1 MAKKTLDPLAFKNIL
16 KTLNSFKN
24 SQNGVI
30 SESQLTD
37 AFAEYDVT
45 DDQMTNIR
53 AYLNTQDISIAKD
66 APVAAPS
73 SPASA
78 SRSAVSISRSAATVS
93 GSDIKVSKAFTSAP
107 EINGTA
113 TAASIRSTTD
123 IKNDSVSSID
133 NMDPDDEFS
142 DDEEMTDE
150 DIIDDEAFSE
160 DDLSDEDK
168 DARNINIDTLKSIE
182 SISTDDPVRIYLKQI
197 GIYPLLSKEEEYS
210 LACRSRDG
218 DTFAKSRLVESNLRL
233 VVSVAKHY
241 VGRGMSFLDLIQEGN
256 LGLMHGIDKFDPDK
270 GFKLS
275 TYVTWWIKQSIIRSL
290 ADHSRTIRVPVHV
303 VELINK
309 TKRISREMSLEL
321 GHEPSLEELADRMD
335 LTPDRIAEILSYDNS
350 LTSLDSKVGD
360 DEDSELSNFV
370 KDDKLI
376 SPEQNA
382 NHVMMREELDKTLSI
397 LTDKEKTVIEYRYGL
412 IDGQERTLE
421 EIGQMYGLTRE
432 RIRQIESK
440 AIRKLQ
446 NPKYKRMLTGFLE
459 D

>member
-1 MAKKTLDPLAFKNIL
+1 MDKKTLDPLAFKSIL
-16 KTLNSFKN
+16 KTLNSLKKAQ
-24 SQNGVI
+24 SGVI
-30 SESQLTD
+30 SERQFKDS
-37 AFAEYDVT
+37 FSEYDVT
-45 DDQMTNIR
+45 EDQMTNIR
-53 AYLNTQDISIAKD
+53 AYFATQDITISDKVRSISQKKT
-66 APVAAPS
+66 VQTVSAAPNRPS
-73 SPASA
+73 EDAKTELSDEFDESDENEE
-78 SRSAVSISRSAATVS
+78 ISEE
-93 GSDIKVSKAFTSAP
+93 DIIS
-107 EINGTA
+107 
-113 TAASIRSTTD
+113 
-123 IKNDSVSSID
+123 
-133 NMDPDDEFS
+133 DDEFS
-142 DDEEMTDE
+142 DEE
-150 DIIDDEAFSE
+150 
-160 DDLSDEDK
+160 LSDEDK
-168 DARNINIDTLKSIE
+168 DARSINIDSLKSIE

-197 GIYPLLSKEEEYS
+197 GIYPLLSKEEEYA

-218 DTFAKSRLVESNLRL
+218 DSYAKSRLIESNLRL

-241 VGRGMSFLDLIQEGN
+241 VGRGMNFLDLIQEGN

-321 GHEPSLEELADRMD
+321 GHEPSLEELAERMN
-335 LTPDRIAEILSYDNS
+335 LTPERIAEILSYDNG

-370 KDDKLI
+370 KDDKII

-382 NHVMMREELDKTLSI
+382 NHIMMREELDKTLGI

>member
-1 MAKKTLDPLAFKNIL
+1 MTKKTLDPLAFKSIL

-24 SQNGVI
+24 TQNGVI
-30 SESQLTD
+30 SEKQLAD
-37 AFAEYDVT
+37 SFAEYDVT

-53 AYLNTQDISIAKD
+53 AYLATQDISISTVTPAKAVKKSAPQDVVKPVSSSSSTVKSLNDKPSVSNGLSSGIKASVSAVAKD
-66 APVAAPS
+66 DTDTS
-73 SPASA
+73 EEELTDDFSDDEQITEEDI
-78 SRSAVSISRSAATVS
+78 IS
-93 GSDIKVSKAFTSAP
+93 
-107 EINGTA
+107 
-113 TAASIRSTTD
+113 
-123 IKNDSVSSID
+123 
-133 NMDPDDEFS
+133 DDEFS
-142 DDEEMTDE
+142 DDEL
-150 DIIDDEAFSE
+150 SE
-160 DDLSDEDK
+160 EDK
-168 DARNINIDTLKSIE
+168 DARNINIDNLKSIE

-197 GIYPLLSKEEEYS
+197 GIYPLLSKDEEYN

-218 DTFAKSRLVESNLRL
+218 DAYAKSRLIESNLRL

-241 VGRGMSFLDLIQEGN
+241 VGRGMNFLDLIQEGN
-256 LGLMHGIDKFDPDK
+256 LGLMHGIEKFDPDK

-321 GHEPSLEELADRMD
+321 GHEPSLEELAERMD
-335 LTPDRIAEILSYDNS
+335 LTPDRIAEILSYDNG

-370 KDDKLI
+370 KDDKII

-382 NHVMMREELDKTLSI
+382 NRIMMREELDKTLCI

-412 IDGQERTLE
+412 IDGHERTLE

>member
-1 MAKKTLDPLAFKNIL
+1 MAKKTLDPLAFKSIL
-16 KTLNSFKN
+16 KTLNSLKN
-24 SQNGVI
+24 SQNQVT
-30 SESQLTD
+30 EKQLAD
-37 AFAEYDVT
+37 SFYEYDVT

-53 AYLNTQDISIAKD
+53 AYLATQNIIICKSSAKTTVTTESRFISDSNMTAVKT
-66 APVAAPS
+66 A
-73 SPASA
+73 PASVKPIEENGGNMSA
-78 SRSAVSISRSAATVS
+78 SLRD
-93 GSDIKVSKAFTSAP
+93 SD
-107 EINGTA
+107 E
-113 TAASIRSTTD
+113 
-123 IKNDSVSSID
+123 
-133 NMDPDDEFS
+133 S
-142 DDEEMTDE
+142 DDETSDDYNDEEITD
-150 DIIDDEAFSE
+150 DIISDDDFSE
-160 DDLSDEDK
+160 DELSDEDK
-168 DARNINIDTLKSIE
+168 DARNINIDSLKSIE

-197 GIYPLLSKEEEYS
+197 GIYPLLSKEEEYA

-218 DTFAKSRLVESNLRL
+218 DSYAKSRLIESNLRL

-241 VGRGMSFLDLIQEGN
+241 VGRGMNFLDLIQEGN

-321 GHEPSLEELADRMD
+321 GHEPSLEELAERMD
-335 LTPDRIAEILSYDNS
+335 LTSERIAEILSYDNG

-370 KDDKLI
+370 KDDKII

-382 NHVMMREELDKTLSI
+382 NRIMMREELDKTLEI
-397 LTDKEKTVIEYRYGL
+397 LTDKEKSVILYRYGL
-412 IDGQERTLE
+412 LDGQERTLE

>member
-1 MAKKTLDPLAFKNIL
+1 MDKKTLDPLAFKNIL
-16 KTLNSFKN
+16 KTLNSLKKAQ
-24 SQNGVI
+24 SGVI
-30 SESQLTD
+30 SEKQLTD
-37 AFAEYDVT
+37 SFLEYDVT

-53 AYLNTQDISIAKD
+53 AYLATQDITITNNI
-66 APVAAPS
+66 PS
-73 SPASA
+73 SSRPA
-78 SRSAVSISRSAATVS
+78 
-93 GSDIKVSKAFTSAP
+93 
-107 EINGTA
+107 N
-113 TAASIRSTTD
+113 TAASGV
-123 IKNDSVSSID
+123 SVSAPVSHSIEESKD
-133 NMDPDDEFS
+133 SSTEEFDESEENEEISEEDIISDDEFS
-142 DDEEMTDE
+142 DDE
-150 DIIDDEAFSE
+150 
-160 DDLSDEDK
+160 LSDEDK
-168 DARNINIDTLKSIE
+168 DARSINIDSLKSIE

-197 GIYPLLSKEEEYS
+197 GIYPLLSKEEEYA

-218 DTFAKSRLVESNLRL
+218 DSYAKSRLIESNLRL

-241 VGRGMSFLDLIQEGN
+241 VGRGMNFLDLIQEGN
-256 LGLMHGIDKFDPDK
+256 LGLMHGIEKFDPDK

-321 GHEPSLEELADRMD
+321 GHEPSLEELAERMN
-335 LTPDRIAEILSYDNS
+335 LTAERIAEILSYDNG

-370 KDDKLI
+370 KDDKII

-382 NHVMMREELDKTLSI
+382 NHIMMREELDKTLGI

>member
-30 SESQLTD
+30 SEKQLAE
-37 AFAEYDVT
+37 AFLDYDVT

-53 AYLNTQDISIAKD
+53 AYLATQDISIAK
-66 APVAAPS
+66 
-73 SPASA
+73 SA
-78 SRSAVSISRSAATVS
+78 SVIQS
-93 GSDIKVSKAFTSAP
+93 GVTGSGIKKS
-107 EINGTA
+107 TA
-113 TAASIRSTTD
+113 TGANNSNI
-123 IKNDSVSSID
+123 IDSVSSAKSSSIGTVNNQSD
-133 NMDPDDEFS
+133 IASSINNDESEDEFS
-142 DDEEMTDE
+142 DDADITEDDIISDE
-150 DIIDDEAFSE
+150 DFSD

-197 GIYPLLSKEEEYS
+197 GIYPLLTKEEEYN

-218 DTFAKSRLVESNLRL
+218 DAFAKSRLIESNLRL

-241 VGRGMSFLDLIQEGN
+241 VGRGMNFLDLIQEGN

-321 GHEPSLEELADRMD
+321 GHEPSLEELAERMD
-335 LTPDRIAEILSYDNS
+335 QTPDRIAEILSYDNS

-370 KDDKLI
+370 KDEKLI

-382 NHVMMREELDKTLSI
+382 NRIMMREELDKTLCI

>member
-1 MAKKTLDPLAFKNIL
+1 MDKKTLDPLAFKSIL
-16 KTLNSFKN
+16 KTLNSLKKAQ
-24 SQNGVI
+24 SGVI
-30 SESQLTD
+30 SERQFKDS
-37 AFAEYDVT
+37 FSEYDVT
-45 DDQMTNIR
+45 EDQMTNIR
-53 AYLNTQDISIAKD
+53 AYLATQDITISDKVRSISQEKT
-66 APVAAPS
+66 VQTVSAAPNRPS
-73 SPASA
+73 EETKTELSDEFDESDENEE
-78 SRSAVSISRSAATVS
+78 ISEE
-93 GSDIKVSKAFTSAP
+93 DIIS
-107 EINGTA
+107 
-113 TAASIRSTTD
+113 
-123 IKNDSVSSID
+123 
-133 NMDPDDEFS
+133 DDEFS
-142 DDEEMTDE
+142 DEE
-150 DIIDDEAFSE
+150 
-160 DDLSDEDK
+160 LSDEDK
-168 DARNINIDTLKSIE
+168 DARSINIDSLKSIE

-197 GIYPLLSKEEEYS
+197 GIYPLLSKEEEYA

-218 DTFAKSRLVESNLRL
+218 DSYAKSRLIESNLRL

-241 VGRGMSFLDLIQEGN
+241 VGRGMNFLDLIQEGN

-321 GHEPSLEELADRMD
+321 GHEPSLEELAERMN
-335 LTPDRIAEILSYDNS
+335 LTPERIAEILSYDNG

-370 KDDKLI
+370 KDDKII

-382 NHVMMREELDKTLSI
+382 NHIMMREELDKTLGI

>member
-1 MAKKTLDPLAFKNIL
+1 MTKKTLDPLAFKSIL
-16 KTLNSFKN
+16 KNLNSLKN
-24 SQNGVI
+24 TQNGVI
-30 SESQLTD
+30 SEKQLTES
-37 AFAEYDVT
+37 FSEYDVT
-45 DDQMTNIR
+45 ADQMTNIR
-53 AYLNTQDISIAKD
+53 AYLATQDISISA
-66 APVAAPS
+66 AAPAAIVKKS
-73 SPASA
+73 ALQISANSA
-78 SRSAVSISRSAATVS
+78 SSSSSTIKSLNDKTSLSATSAVS
-93 GSDIKVSKAFTSAP
+93 
-107 EINGTA
+107 N
-113 TAASIRSTTD
+113 
-123 IKNDSVSSID
+123 KNSVSSYDVNDASDDDEMGDDFSEEDQITED
-133 NMDPDDEFS
+133 IISDDEFS
-142 DDEEMTDE
+142 DDE
-150 DIIDDEAFSE
+150 
-160 DDLSDEDK
+160 LSDEDK
-168 DARNINIDTLKSIE
+168 DARNINIDNLKSIE

-197 GIYPLLSKEEEYS
+197 GIYPLLSKEEEYN

-218 DTFAKSRLVESNLRL
+218 DAYAKSRLIESNLRL

-241 VGRGMSFLDLIQEGN
+241 VGRGMNFLDLIQEGN
-256 LGLMHGIDKFDPDK
+256 LGLMHGIEKFDPDK

-335 LTPDRIAEILSYDNS
+335 LTPDRIAEILSYDNG

-360 DEDSELSNFV
+360 DDDSELSNFV
-370 KDDKLI
+370 KDDKII

-382 NHVMMREELDKTLSI
+382 NHIMMREELDKTLCI

>member
-1 MAKKTLDPLAFKNIL
+1 MDKKILDPLAFKNIL
-16 KTLNSFKN
+16 KTLNSLKKAQ
-24 SQNGVI
+24 SGVI
-30 SESQLTD
+30 SEKQLAD
-37 AFAEYDVT
+37 SFFEYDVT
-45 DDQMTNIR
+45 DDQMSNIR
-53 AYLNTQDISIAKD
+53 AYLATQDIIISSKISTPK
-66 APVAAPS
+66 PAPS
-73 SPASA
+73 
-78 SRSAVSISRSAATVS
+78 
-93 GSDIKVSKAFTSAP
+93 TS
-107 EINGTA
+107 TA
-113 TAASIRSTTD
+113 L
-123 IKNDSVSSID
+123 VSSPVKSKSDSSESIEESVVGD
-133 NMDPDDEFS
+133 EDEEISEEDIISDDEFS
-142 DDEEMTDE
+142 DDE
-150 DIIDDEAFSE
+150 
-160 DDLSDEDK
+160 LSDEDK
-168 DARNINIDTLKSIE
+168 DARSINIDSLKSIE

-197 GIYPLLSKEEEYS
+197 GIYPLLSKEEEYA

-218 DTFAKSRLVESNLRL
+218 DSYAKSRLIESNLRL

-241 VGRGMSFLDLIQEGN
+241 VGRGMNFLDLIQEGN

-321 GHEPSLEELADRMD
+321 GHEPSLEELADRMN
-335 LTPDRIAEILSYDNS
+335 LTPERIAEILSYDNG

-370 KDDKLI
+370 KDDKII

-382 NHVMMREELDKTLSI
+382 NHIMMREELDKTLGI

>member
-1 MAKKTLDPLAFKNIL
+1 MAKKTLDPLAFKSIL

-30 SESQLTD
+30 SEKQLIES
-37 AFAEYDVT
+37 FIEYDVT
-45 DDQMTNIR
+45 DEQMTNIR
-53 AYLNTQDISIAKD
+53 AYLATQDITVQKIAPNVSAKRDKAVSNTAGSIT
-66 APVAAPS
+66 
-73 SPASA
+73 SA
-78 SRSAVSISRSAATVS
+78 SKISPDKATSGIS
-93 GSDIKVSKAFTSAP
+93 GSSVNKSHDTDSESTDEFDDEE
-107 EINGTA
+107 EINDE
-113 TAASIRSTTD
+113 D
-123 IKNDSVSSID
+123 ILS
-133 NMDPDDEFS
+133 DDEFS
-142 DDEEMTDE
+142 DDE
-150 DIIDDEAFSE
+150 
-160 DDLSDEDK
+160 LSDEDK
-168 DARNINIDTLKSIE
+168 DARNINIDSLKSIE

-197 GIYPLLSKEEEYS
+197 GIYPLLSKEEEYA

-218 DTFAKSRLVESNLRL
+218 DAYAKSRLIESNLRL

-241 VGRGMSFLDLIQEGN
+241 VGRGMNFLDLIQEGN

-321 GHEPSLEELADRMD
+321 GHEPSLEELAERMD
-335 LTPDRIAEILSYDNS
+335 LSSERIAEILSYDNG

-370 KDDKLI
+370 KDDKII

-382 NHVMMREELDKTLSI
+382 NHIMMREELDKTLCVLS
-397 LTDKEKTVIEYRYGL
+397 DKEKTVIEYRYGL

>member
-1 MAKKTLDPLAFKNIL
+1 MDKKILDPLAFKNIL
-16 KTLNSFKN
+16 KTLNSLKKAQ
-24 SQNGVI
+24 SGVI
-30 SESQLTD
+30 SEKQLAD
-37 AFAEYDVT
+37 SFFEYDVT
-45 DDQMTNIR
+45 DDQMSNIR
-53 AYLNTQDISIAKD
+53 AYLATQDIIISSKISTPKPAPST
-66 APVAAPS
+66 APVS
-73 SPASA
+73 SPVKSK
-78 SRSAVSISRSAATVS
+78 SDSSEPIEESVVGDEDEEISEE
-93 GSDIKVSKAFTSAP
+93 DIIS
-107 EINGTA
+107 
-113 TAASIRSTTD
+113 
-123 IKNDSVSSID
+123 
-133 NMDPDDEFS
+133 DDEFS
-142 DDEEMTDE
+142 DDE
-150 DIIDDEAFSE
+150 
-160 DDLSDEDK
+160 LSDEDK
-168 DARNINIDTLKSIE
+168 DARSINIDSLKSIE

-197 GIYPLLSKEEEYS
+197 GIYPLLSKEEEYA

-218 DTFAKSRLVESNLRL
+218 DSYAKSRLIESNLRL

-241 VGRGMSFLDLIQEGN
+241 VGRGMNFLDLIQEGN

-321 GHEPSLEELADRMD
+321 GHEPSLEELADRMN
-335 LTPDRIAEILSYDNS
+335 LTPERIAEILSYDNG

-370 KDDKLI
+370 KDDKII

-382 NHVMMREELDKTLSI
+382 NHIMMREELDKTLGI

>member
-1 MAKKTLDPLAFKNIL
+1 MAKKTLDPLAFKSIL
-16 KTLNSFKN
+16 KTLNSLKN
-24 SQNGVI
+24 SQNEVTDK
-30 SESQLTD
+30 QLAD
-37 AFAEYDVT
+37 SFLEYDVT
-45 DDQMTNIR
+45 EDQMTNIR
-53 AYLNTQDISIAKD
+53 AYLATQNITICKSSSK
-66 APVAAPS
+66 PVAKTENSFS
-73 SPASA
+73 SGSKVTAVKTVSAFVKTVPEKPANYSA
-78 SRSAVSISRSAATVS
+78 SVNT
-93 GSDIKVSKAFTSAP
+93 
-107 EINGTA
+107 
-113 TAASIRSTTD
+113 
-123 IKNDSVSSID
+123 
-133 NMDPDDEFS
+133 DDEADEETSEDYNDEEITDDIISDDDFS
-142 DDEEMTDE
+142 DDE
-150 DIIDDEAFSE
+150 
-160 DDLSDEDK
+160 LSDEDK
-168 DARNINIDTLKSIE
+168 DARNINIDSLKSIE

-197 GIYPLLSKEEEYS
+197 GIYPLLSKEEEYA

-218 DTFAKSRLVESNLRL
+218 DSYAKSRLIESNLRL

-241 VGRGMSFLDLIQEGN
+241 VGRGMNFLDLIQEGN

-321 GHEPSLEELADRMD
+321 GHEPSLEELAERMD
-335 LTPDRIAEILSYDNS
+335 LTSERIAEILSYDNG

-370 KDDKLI
+370 KDDKII

-382 NHVMMREELDKTLSI
+382 NRIMMREELDKTLEI
-397 LTDKEKTVIEYRYGL
+397 LTEKEKAVIEYRYGL
-412 IDGQERTLE
+412 LDGQERTLE

-446 NPKYKRMLTGFLE
+446 NPKYKRMLTGFL
-459 D
+459 DD

>member
-1 MAKKTLDPLAFKNIL
+1 MDKKTLDPLAFKSIL
-16 KTLNSFKN
+16 KTLNSLKKAQ
-24 SQNGVI
+24 SGVI
-30 SESQLTD
+30 SERQFKDS
-37 AFAEYDVT
+37 FSEYDVT
-45 DDQMTNIR
+45 EDQMTNIR
-53 AYLNTQDISIAKD
+53 AYFATQDITISDKVRSISQEKT
-66 APVAAPS
+66 VQTVSAAPNRPS
-73 SPASA
+73 EDAKTELSDEFDESDENEE
-78 SRSAVSISRSAATVS
+78 ISEE
-93 GSDIKVSKAFTSAP
+93 DIIS
-107 EINGTA
+107 
-113 TAASIRSTTD
+113 
-123 IKNDSVSSID
+123 
-133 NMDPDDEFS
+133 DDEFS
-142 DDEEMTDE
+142 DEE
-150 DIIDDEAFSE
+150 
-160 DDLSDEDK
+160 LSDEDK
-168 DARNINIDTLKSIE
+168 DARSINIDSLKSIE

-197 GIYPLLSKEEEYS
+197 GIYPLLSKEEEYA

-218 DTFAKSRLVESNLRL
+218 DSYAKSRLIESNLRL

-241 VGRGMSFLDLIQEGN
+241 VGRGMNFLDLIQEGN

-321 GHEPSLEELADRMD
+321 GHEPSLEELAERMN
-335 LTPDRIAEILSYDNS
+335 LTPERIAEILSYDNG

-370 KDDKLI
+370 KDDKII

-382 NHVMMREELDKTLSI
+382 NHIMMREELDKTLGI
-397 LTDKEKTVIEYRYGL
+397 LTDKEKSVIEYRYGL

>member
-1 MAKKTLDPLAFKNIL
+1 MDKKTLDPLAFKSIL
-16 KTLNSFKN
+16 KTLNSLKKAQ
-24 SQNGVI
+24 SGVI
-30 SESQLTD
+30 SERQLTD
-37 AFAEYDVT
+37 SFLEYDVT
-45 DDQMTNIR
+45 EDQMTNIR
-53 AYLNTQDISIAKD
+53 EYLSTQDIIISNKIPGKS
-66 APVAAPS
+66 PS
-73 SPASA
+73 TVSSSVSPSQ
-78 SRSAVSISRSAATVS
+78 ATV
-93 GSDIKVSKAFTSAP
+93 
-107 EINGTA
+107 TA
-113 TAASIRSTTD
+113 ENRTE
-123 IKNDSVSSID
+123 SS
-133 NMDPDDEFS
+133 DEFEDS
-142 DDEEMTDE
+142 DENGEISEE
-150 DIIDDEAFSE
+150 DIISDDDFSD

-168 DARNINIDTLKSIE
+168 DARSINIDSLKSIE

-197 GIYPLLSKEEEYS
+197 GIYPLLSKEEEYA

-218 DTFAKSRLVESNLRL
+218 DSYAKSRLIESNLRL

-241 VGRGMSFLDLIQEGN
+241 VGRGMNFLDLIQEGN

-321 GHEPSLEELADRMD
+321 GHEPSLEELAERMN
-335 LTPDRIAEILSYDNS
+335 LSSERIAEILSYDNG

-370 KDDKLI
+370 KDDKII

-382 NHVMMREELDKTLSI
+382 NHIMMREELDKTLGI

>member
-1 MAKKTLDPLAFKNIL
+1 MDKKTLDPLAFKSIL
-16 KTLNSFKN
+16 KTLNSLKKAQ
-24 SQNGVI
+24 SGVI
-30 SESQLTD
+30 SERQFKDS
-37 AFAEYDVT
+37 FSEYDVT
-45 DDQMTNIR
+45 EDQMTNIR
-53 AYLNTQDISIAKD
+53 AYLATQDITISDKVRSISQEKT
-66 APVAAPS
+66 VQTVSAAPNRPS
-73 SPASA
+73 EDTKIELSDEFDESDENEE
-78 SRSAVSISRSAATVS
+78 ISEE
-93 GSDIKVSKAFTSAP
+93 DIIS
-107 EINGTA
+107 
-113 TAASIRSTTD
+113 
-123 IKNDSVSSID
+123 
-133 NMDPDDEFS
+133 DDEFS
-142 DDEEMTDE
+142 DEE
-150 DIIDDEAFSE
+150 
-160 DDLSDEDK
+160 LSDEDK
-168 DARNINIDTLKSIE
+168 DARSINIDSLKSIE

-197 GIYPLLSKEEEYS
+197 GIYPLLSKEEEYA

-218 DTFAKSRLVESNLRL
+218 DSYAKSRLIESNLRL

-241 VGRGMSFLDLIQEGN
+241 VGRGMNFLDLIQEGN

-321 GHEPSLEELADRMD
+321 GHEPSLEELAERMN
-335 LTPDRIAEILSYDNS
+335 LTPERIAEILSYDNG

-370 KDDKLI
+370 KDDKII

-382 NHVMMREELDKTLSI
+382 NHIMMREELDKTLGI

>member
-1 MAKKTLDPLAFKNIL
+1 MSKKTLDPLAFKSIL
-16 KTLNSFKN
+16 KTLNSLKN
-24 SQNGVI
+24 SQNEVTDK
-30 SESQLTD
+30 QLAD
-37 AFAEYDVT
+37 SFFEYDVT
-45 DDQMTNIR
+45 EDQMTNIR
-53 AYLNTQDISIAKD
+53 AYLATQNIIICKSSTKNISKAGSNFTTGSNMPAVKT
-66 APVAAPS
+66 
-73 SPASA
+73 ASA
-78 SRSAVSISRSAATVS
+78 SVKPVDEKTQNFSAA
-93 GSDIKVSKAFTSAP
+93 I
-107 EINGTA
+107 
-113 TAASIRSTTD
+113 
-123 IKNDSVSSID
+123 NDSAETNDETS
-133 NMDPDDEFS
+133 DDYNDEEITDDIISDDDFS
-142 DDEEMTDE
+142 DDE
-150 DIIDDEAFSE
+150 
-160 DDLSDEDK
+160 LSDEDK
-168 DARNINIDTLKSIE
+168 DARNINIDSLKSIE

-197 GIYPLLSKEEEYS
+197 GIYPLLSKEEEYA

-218 DTFAKSRLVESNLRL
+218 DSYAKSRLIESNLRL

-241 VGRGMSFLDLIQEGN
+241 VGRGMNFLDLIQEGN

-321 GHEPSLEELADRMD
+321 GHEPSLEELAERMD
-335 LTPDRIAEILSYDNS
+335 LTSDRIAEILSYDNG

-370 KDDKLI
+370 KDDKII

-382 NHVMMREELDKTLSI
+382 NRIMMREELDKTLEI
-397 LTDKEKTVIEYRYGL
+397 LTDKEKSVIEYRYGL

>member
-1 MAKKTLDPLAFKNIL
+1 MDKKILDPLAFKNIL
-16 KTLNSFKN
+16 KTLNSLKKAQ
-24 SQNGVI
+24 SGVI
-30 SESQLTD
+30 SEKQLAD
-37 AFAEYDVT
+37 SFFEYDVT
-45 DDQMTNIR
+45 DDQMSNIR
-53 AYLNTQDISIAKD
+53 AYLATQDIIISSKISTPKPAPSA
-66 APVAAPS
+66 APVS
-73 SPASA
+73 
-78 SRSAVSISRSAATVS
+78 SAVKSKSDSSESIEESVVGDEDEEISEE
-93 GSDIKVSKAFTSAP
+93 DIIS
-107 EINGTA
+107 
-113 TAASIRSTTD
+113 
-123 IKNDSVSSID
+123 
-133 NMDPDDEFS
+133 DDEFS
-142 DDEEMTDE
+142 DDE
-150 DIIDDEAFSE
+150 
-160 DDLSDEDK
+160 LSDEDK
-168 DARNINIDTLKSIE
+168 DARSINIDSLKSIE

-197 GIYPLLSKEEEYS
+197 GIYPLLSKEEEYA

-218 DTFAKSRLVESNLRL
+218 DSYAKSRLIESNLRL

-241 VGRGMSFLDLIQEGN
+241 VGRGMNFLDLIQEGN

-321 GHEPSLEELADRMD
+321 GHEPSLEELADRMN
-335 LTPDRIAEILSYDNS
+335 LTPERIAEILSYDNG

-370 KDDKLI
+370 KDDKII

-382 NHVMMREELDKTLSI
+382 NHIMMREELDKTLGI

>member
-1 MAKKTLDPLAFKNIL
+1 MDKKTLDPLAFKSIL
-16 KTLNSFKN
+16 KTLNSLKKAQ
-24 SQNGVI
+24 SGVI
-30 SESQLTD
+30 SEKQLTD
-37 AFAEYDVT
+37 SFLEYDVT

-53 AYLNTQDISIAKD
+53 AYLATQGITITNNI
-66 APVAAPS
+66 PS
-73 SPASA
+73 SI
-78 SRSAVSISRSAATVS
+78 R
-93 GSDIKVSKAFTSAP
+93 
-107 EINGTA
+107 TA
-113 TAASIRSTTD
+113 NTAASGV
-123 IKNDSVSSID
+123 SVSAPVSHSIEESKD
-133 NMDPDDEFS
+133 SSTEEFDESEENEEISEEDIISDDEFS
-142 DDEEMTDE
+142 DDE
-150 DIIDDEAFSE
+150 
-160 DDLSDEDK
+160 LSDEDK
-168 DARNINIDTLKSIE
+168 DARSINIDSLKSIE

-197 GIYPLLSKEEEYS
+197 GIYPLLSKEEEYA
-210 LACRSRDG
+210 LACRSRYG
-218 DTFAKSRLVESNLRL
+218 DSYAKSRLIESNLRL

-241 VGRGMSFLDLIQEGN
+241 VGRGMNFLDLIQEGN
-256 LGLMHGIDKFDPDK
+256 LGLMHGIEKFDPDK

-321 GHEPSLEELADRMD
+321 GHEPSLEELAERMN
-335 LTPDRIAEILSYDNS
+335 LTAERIAEILSYDNG

-370 KDDKLI
+370 KDDKII

-382 NHVMMREELDKTLSI
+382 NHIMMREELDKTLGI

>member
-1 MAKKTLDPLAFKNIL
+1 MDKKTLDPLAFKSIL
-16 KTLNSFKN
+16 KTLNSLKKAQ
-24 SQNGVI
+24 SGVI
-30 SESQLTD
+30 SERQFKDSFL
-37 AFAEYDVT
+37 EYDVT
-45 DDQMTNIR
+45 EDQMTNIR
-53 AYLNTQDISIAKD
+53 AYLATQDITISDKVRSISQEKT
-66 APVAAPS
+66 VQSVSAAPNRPS
-73 SPASA
+73 EDTKTELSDEFDESDENEE
-78 SRSAVSISRSAATVS
+78 ISEE
-93 GSDIKVSKAFTSAP
+93 DIIS
-107 EINGTA
+107 
-113 TAASIRSTTD
+113 
-123 IKNDSVSSID
+123 
-133 NMDPDDEFS
+133 DDEFS
-142 DDEEMTDE
+142 DEE
-150 DIIDDEAFSE
+150 
-160 DDLSDEDK
+160 LSDEDK
-168 DARNINIDTLKSIE
+168 DARSINIDSLKSIE

-197 GIYPLLSKEEEYS
+197 GIYPLLSKEEEYA

-218 DTFAKSRLVESNLRL
+218 DSYAKSRLIESNLRL

-241 VGRGMSFLDLIQEGN
+241 VGRGMNFLDLIQEGN

-321 GHEPSLEELADRMD
+321 GHEPSLEELAERMN
-335 LTPDRIAEILSYDNS
+335 LTPERIAEILSYDNG

-370 KDDKLI
+370 KDDKII

-382 NHVMMREELDKTLSI
+382 NHIMMREELDKTLGI

>member
-1 MAKKTLDPLAFKNIL
+1 MDKKTLDPLAFKSIL
-16 KTLNSFKN
+16 KTLNSLKKAQ
-24 SQNGVI
+24 SGVI
-30 SESQLTD
+30 SERQFKDS
-37 AFAEYDVT
+37 FSEYDVT
-45 DDQMTNIR
+45 EDQMTNIR
-53 AYLNTQDISIAKD
+53 AYFATQDITISDKVRSISQKKT
-66 APVAAPS
+66 VQTVSAAPNRPS
-73 SPASA
+73 EDAKTELSDEFDESDENEE
-78 SRSAVSISRSAATVS
+78 ISEE
-93 GSDIKVSKAFTSAP
+93 DIIS
-107 EINGTA
+107 
-113 TAASIRSTTD
+113 
-123 IKNDSVSSID
+123 
-133 NMDPDDEFS
+133 DDEFS
-142 DDEEMTDE
+142 DEE
-150 DIIDDEAFSE
+150 
-160 DDLSDEDK
+160 LSDEDK
-168 DARNINIDTLKSIE
+168 DARSINIDSLKSIE

-197 GIYPLLSKEEEYS
+197 GIYPLLSKEEEYA

-218 DTFAKSRLVESNLRL
+218 DSYAKSRLIESNLRL

-241 VGRGMSFLDLIQEGN
+241 VGRGMNFLDLIQEGN

-321 GHEPSLEELADRMD
+321 GHEPSLEELAERMN
-335 LTPDRIAEILSYDNS
+335 LTPERIAEILSYDNG

-370 KDDKLI
+370 KDDKII

-382 NHVMMREELDKTLSI
+382 NHIMMREELDKTLGI
-397 LTDKEKTVIEYRYGL
+397 LTDKEKSVIEYRYGL

>member
-1 MAKKTLDPLAFKNIL
+1 MDKKTLDPLAFKSIL
-16 KTLNSFKN
+16 KTLNSLKKAQ
-24 SQNGVI
+24 SGVI
-30 SESQLTD
+30 SERQFKDS
-37 AFAEYDVT
+37 FSEYDVT
-45 DDQMTNIR
+45 EDQMTNIR
-53 AYLNTQDISIAKD
+53 AYLATQDITISDK
-66 APVAAPS
+66 V
-73 SPASA
+73 
-78 SRSAVSISRSAATVS
+78 RSISQEKTVQTVS
-93 GSDIKVSKAFTSAP
+93 AEPNRPSEDAKTELSDEFDESDENE
-107 EINGTA
+107 EI
-113 TAASIRSTTD
+113 SEED
-123 IKNDSVSSID
+123 IIS
-133 NMDPDDEFS
+133 DDEFS
-142 DDEEMTDE
+142 DEE
-150 DIIDDEAFSE
+150 
-160 DDLSDEDK
+160 LSDEDK
-168 DARNINIDTLKSIE
+168 DARSINIDSLKSIE

-197 GIYPLLSKEEEYS
+197 GIYPLLSKEEEYA

-218 DTFAKSRLVESNLRL
+218 DSYAKSRLIESNLRL

-241 VGRGMSFLDLIQEGN
+241 VGRGMNFLDLIQEGN

-321 GHEPSLEELADRMD
+321 GHEPSLEELAERMN
-335 LTPDRIAEILSYDNS
+335 LTPERIAEILSYDNG

-370 KDDKLI
+370 KDDKII

-382 NHVMMREELDKTLSI
+382 NHIMMREELDKTLGI

>member
-1 MAKKTLDPLAFKNIL
+1 MDKKTLDPLAFKSIL
-16 KTLNSFKN
+16 KTLNSLKKAQ
-24 SQNGVI
+24 SGVI
-30 SESQLTD
+30 SERQFKDSFL
-37 AFAEYDVT
+37 EYDVT
-45 DDQMTNIR
+45 EDQMTNIR
-53 AYLNTQDISIAKD
+53 AYLATQDITISDK
-66 APVAAPS
+66 V
-73 SPASA
+73 
-78 SRSAVSISRSAATVS
+78 RSISQEKTVQ
-93 GSDIKVSKAFTSAP
+93 
-107 EINGTA
+107 
-113 TAASIRSTTD
+113 
-123 IKNDSVSSID
+123 SVSSAPNRPSEDTKTELSDEFDESDENEEISEED
-133 NMDPDDEFS
+133 IISDDEFS
-142 DDEEMTDE
+142 DEE
-150 DIIDDEAFSE
+150 
-160 DDLSDEDK
+160 LSDEDK
-168 DARNINIDTLKSIE
+168 DARSINIDSLKSIE

-197 GIYPLLSKEEEYS
+197 GIYPLLSKEEEYA

-218 DTFAKSRLVESNLRL
+218 DSYAKSRLIESNLRL

-241 VGRGMSFLDLIQEGN
+241 VGRGMNFLDLIQEGN

-321 GHEPSLEELADRMD
+321 GHEPSLEELAERMN
-335 LTPDRIAEILSYDNS
+335 LTPERIAEILSYDNG

-370 KDDKLI
+370 KDDKII

-382 NHVMMREELDKTLSI
+382 NHIMMREELDKTLGI

>member
-1 MAKKTLDPLAFKNIL
+1 MDKKTLDPLAFKSIL
-16 KTLNSFKN
+16 KTLNSLKKAQ
-24 SQNGVI
+24 SGVI
-30 SESQLTD
+30 SERQLTD
-37 AFAEYDVT
+37 SFLEYDVT
-45 DDQMTNIR
+45 EDQMTNIR
-53 AYLNTQDISIAKD
+53 EYLSTQDIIISNKIPGKS
-66 APVAAPS
+66 PS
-73 SPASA
+73 
-78 SRSAVSISRSAATVS
+78 TVS
-93 GSDIKVSKAFTSAP
+93 S
-107 EINGTA
+107 
-113 TAASIRSTTD
+113 
-123 IKNDSVSSID
+123 SVSPSQTTVTAE
-133 NMDPDDEFS
+133 NKTESSDEFEDS
-142 DDEEMTDE
+142 DENGEISEE
-150 DIIDDEAFSE
+150 DIISDDDFSD

-168 DARNINIDTLKSIE
+168 DARSINIDSLKSIE

-197 GIYPLLSKEEEYS
+197 GIYPLLSKEEEYA

-218 DTFAKSRLVESNLRL
+218 DSYAKSRLIESNLRL

-241 VGRGMSFLDLIQEGN
+241 VGRGMNFLDLIQEGN

-321 GHEPSLEELADRMD
+321 GHEPSLEELAERMN
-335 LTPDRIAEILSYDNS
+335 LSSERIAEILSYDNG

-370 KDDKLI
+370 KDDKII

-382 NHVMMREELDKTLSI
+382 NHIMMREELDKTLGI

>member
-1 MAKKTLDPLAFKNIL
+1 MDKKTLDPLAFKSIL
-16 KTLNSFKN
+16 KTLNSLKKAQ
-24 SQNGVI
+24 SGVI
-30 SESQLTD
+30 SERQFKDS
-37 AFAEYDVT
+37 FSEYDVT
-45 DDQMTNIR
+45 EDQMTNIR
-53 AYLNTQDISIAKD
+53 AYLATQDITISDKVRSISQEKT
-66 APVAAPS
+66 VQTVSAAPNRPS
-73 SPASA
+73 DDTKTELSDEFDESDENEE
-78 SRSAVSISRSAATVS
+78 ISEE
-93 GSDIKVSKAFTSAP
+93 DIIS
-107 EINGTA
+107 
-113 TAASIRSTTD
+113 
-123 IKNDSVSSID
+123 
-133 NMDPDDEFS
+133 DDEFS
-142 DDEEMTDE
+142 DEE
-150 DIIDDEAFSE
+150 
-160 DDLSDEDK
+160 LSDEDK
-168 DARNINIDTLKSIE
+168 DARSINIDSLKSIE

-197 GIYPLLSKEEEYS
+197 GIYPLLSKEEEYA

-218 DTFAKSRLVESNLRL
+218 DSYAKSRLIESNLRL

-241 VGRGMSFLDLIQEGN
+241 VGRGMNFLDLIQEGN

-321 GHEPSLEELADRMD
+321 GHEPSLEELAERMN
-335 LTPDRIAEILSYDNS
+335 LTPERIAEILSYDNG

-370 KDDKLI
+370 KDDKII

-382 NHVMMREELDKTLSI
+382 NHIMMREELDKTLGI

>member
-1 MAKKTLDPLAFKNIL
+1 MDKKTLDPLAFKSIL
-16 KTLNSFKN
+16 KTLNSLKKAQ
-24 SQNGVI
+24 SGVI
-30 SESQLTD
+30 SERQFKDSFL
-37 AFAEYDVT
+37 EYDVT
-45 DDQMTNIR
+45 EDQMTNIR
-53 AYLNTQDISIAKD
+53 AYLATQDITISDK
-66 APVAAPS
+66 V
-73 SPASA
+73 
-78 SRSAVSISRSAATVS
+78 RSISQEKTVQTVS
-93 GSDIKVSKAFTSAP
+93 AEPNRPSEDAKTELSDEFDESDENE
-107 EINGTA
+107 EI
-113 TAASIRSTTD
+113 SEED
-123 IKNDSVSSID
+123 IIS
-133 NMDPDDEFS
+133 DDEFS
-142 DDEEMTDE
+142 DEE
-150 DIIDDEAFSE
+150 
-160 DDLSDEDK
+160 LSDEDK
-168 DARNINIDTLKSIE
+168 DARSINIDSLKSIE

-197 GIYPLLSKEEEYS
+197 GIYPLLSKEEEYA

-218 DTFAKSRLVESNLRL
+218 DSYAKSRLIESNLRL

-241 VGRGMSFLDLIQEGN
+241 VGRGMNFLDLIQEGN

-321 GHEPSLEELADRMD
+321 GHEPSLEELAERMN
-335 LTPDRIAEILSYDNS
+335 LTPERIAEILSYDNG

-370 KDDKLI
+370 KDDKII

-382 NHVMMREELDKTLSI
+382 NHIMMREELDKTLGI

>member
-1 MAKKTLDPLAFKNIL
+1 
-16 KTLNSFKN
+16 
-24 SQNGVI
+24 
-30 SESQLTD
+30 
-37 AFAEYDVT
+37 
-45 DDQMTNIR
+45 MTNIR
-53 AYLNTQDISIAKD
+53 AYLATQDITITNNI
-66 APVAAPS
+66 PS
-73 SPASA
+73 SSRPA
-78 SRSAVSISRSAATVS
+78 
-93 GSDIKVSKAFTSAP
+93 
-107 EINGTA
+107 N
-113 TAASIRSTTD
+113 TAASGV
-123 IKNDSVSSID
+123 SVSAPVSHSIEESKD
-133 NMDPDDEFS
+133 SSTEEFDESEENEEISEEDIISDDEFS
-142 DDEEMTDE
+142 DDE
-150 DIIDDEAFSE
+150 
-160 DDLSDEDK
+160 LSDEDK
-168 DARNINIDTLKSIE
+168 DARSINIDSLKSIE

-197 GIYPLLSKEEEYS
+197 GIYPLLSKEEEYA

-218 DTFAKSRLVESNLRL
+218 DSYAKSRLIESNLRL

-241 VGRGMSFLDLIQEGN
+241 VGRGMNFLDLIQEGN
-256 LGLMHGIDKFDPDK
+256 LGLMHGIEKFDPDK

-321 GHEPSLEELADRMD
+321 GHEPSLEELAERMN
-335 LTPDRIAEILSYDNS
+335 LTAERIAEILSYDNG

-370 KDDKLI
+370 KDDKII

-382 NHVMMREELDKTLSI
+382 NHIMMREELDKTLGI

>member
-1 MAKKTLDPLAFKNIL
+1 MDKKTLDPLAFKSIL
-16 KTLNSFKN
+16 KTLNSLKKAQ
-24 SQNGVI
+24 SGVI
-30 SESQLTD
+30 SERQFKDS
-37 AFAEYDVT
+37 FSEYDVT
-45 DDQMTNIR
+45 EDQMTNIR
-53 AYLNTQDISIAKD
+53 AYFATQDITISDKVRSISQEKT
-66 APVAAPS
+66 VQTVSAAPNRPS
-73 SPASA
+73 EDAKTELSDEFDESDENEE
-78 SRSAVSISRSAATVS
+78 ISEE
-93 GSDIKVSKAFTSAP
+93 DIIS
-107 EINGTA
+107 
-113 TAASIRSTTD
+113 
-123 IKNDSVSSID
+123 
-133 NMDPDDEFS
+133 DDEFS
-142 DDEEMTDE
+142 DEE
-150 DIIDDEAFSE
+150 
-160 DDLSDEDK
+160 LSDEDK
-168 DARNINIDTLKSIE
+168 DARSINIDSLKSIE

-197 GIYPLLSKEEEYS
+197 GIYPLLSKEEEYA

-218 DTFAKSRLVESNLRL
+218 DSYAKSRLIESNLRL

-241 VGRGMSFLDLIQEGN
+241 VGRGMNFLDLIQEGN

-321 GHEPSLEELADRMD
+321 GHEPSLEELAERMN
-335 LTPDRIAEILSYDNS
+335 LTPERIAEILSYDNG

-370 KDDKLI
+370 KDDKII

-382 NHVMMREELDKTLSI
+382 NHIMMREELDKTLGI

>member
-1 MAKKTLDPLAFKNIL
+1 MDKKTLDPLAFKSIL
-16 KTLNSFKN
+16 KTLNSLKKAQ
-24 SQNGVI
+24 SGVI
-30 SESQLTD
+30 SERQFKDS
-37 AFAEYDVT
+37 FSEYDVT
-45 DDQMTNIR
+45 EDQMTNIR
-53 AYLNTQDISIAKD
+53 AYLATQDITISDKVRSISQEKT
-66 APVAAPS
+66 VQTVSAAPNRPS
-73 SPASA
+73 EDTKTELSDEFDESDENKE
-78 SRSAVSISRSAATVS
+78 ISEE
-93 GSDIKVSKAFTSAP
+93 DIIS
-107 EINGTA
+107 
-113 TAASIRSTTD
+113 
-123 IKNDSVSSID
+123 
-133 NMDPDDEFS
+133 DDEFS
-142 DDEEMTDE
+142 DEE
-150 DIIDDEAFSE
+150 
-160 DDLSDEDK
+160 LSDEDK
-168 DARNINIDTLKSIE
+168 DARSINIDSLKSIE

-197 GIYPLLSKEEEYS
+197 GIYPLLSKEEEYA

-218 DTFAKSRLVESNLRL
+218 DSYAKSRLIESNLRL

-241 VGRGMSFLDLIQEGN
+241 VGRGMNFLDLIQEGN

-321 GHEPSLEELADRMD
+321 GHEPSLEELAERMN
-335 LTPDRIAEILSYDNS
+335 LTPERIAEILSYDNG

-370 KDDKLI
+370 KDDKII

-382 NHVMMREELDKTLSI
+382 NHIMMREELDKTLGI